1 MRKIWVFISL
11 LMISSLAW
19 TEPPEPDDKTLY
31 REMAAVFIECSAVW
45 ELFGALNAEEQ
56 PNTAA
61 LFKQIANGAQV
72 AAWHFLALA
81 SGDPDRQLGSFKDY
95 TDNQMELH
103 ITALAAL
110 AENDSDAFMSEIQ
123 AKVAGC
129 QEARELQ
136 QEIADELR
144 ERVFELN

>member
-1 MRKIWVFISL
+1 MRRCLLFISL
-11 LMISSLAW
+11 LLVSPFAL

-110 AENDSDAFMSEIQ
+110 AENDSGAYTSQMQAKMAECQAGLEIQ
-123 AKVAGC
+123 H
-129 QEARELQ
+129 
-136 QEIADELR
+136 EIANELR